1 MKIWMAIAGGALLAL
16 SLAGCETVSK
26 EQCQAGDWVALGRAD
41 ASVGHPSSR
50 IEDIMKDCGRHGIT
64 PDPQAYYAG
73 WQEGVQIYCTPLNG
87 FNLGR
92 DGTSKSN
99 ICPPALGGPFD
110 YAYQLGYRLW
120 SARNEVRQLEDRTRS
135 LESQI
140 DRDRFSLNTTD
151 CNGVRPE
158 DRDNCRRNRD
168 RLRDRIDD
176 ARFEIQDL
184 RWRILQ
190 KQQELQA
197 TEYAVNTEAARLFPG
212 YGR

>member
-1 MKIWMAIAGGALLAL
+1 MAMAGGALLAL
-16 SLAGCETVSK
+16 ALAGCETVSK

-41 ASVGHPSSR
+41 GSVGHPAAR
-50 IEDIMKDCGRHGIT
+50 IENIMKDCGRHGIT

-73 WQEGVQIYCTPLNG
+73 WQEGVQIYCTPMNG
-87 FNLGR
+87 YNLGR
-92 DGTSKSN
+92 NGTTKSN
-99 ICPPALGGPFD
+99 ICPPALVGPFD
-110 YAYQLGYRLW
+110 YAYQLGFRLW
-120 SARNEVRQLEDRTRS
+120 SARNEVQQLEGRVRS

-140 DRDRFSLNTTD
+140 DRDRFTLNTTD

-158 DRDNCRRNRD
+158 DRDNCRNTRERT
-168 RLRDRIDD
+168 RDRIED

-184 RWRILQ
+184 RWRIMQ

-197 TEYAVNTEAARLFPG
+197 TEIAVNAEAARVIPG